1 LGPCGAR
8 REPLVG
14 DVIAC
19 GEVGTVYEAN
29 GHPEAPGARLPVQA
43 AAYWPLADIAAL
55 VNSRGDLMNS
65 VPSTSTICQKRPASA
80 GLFFCMDQA
89 GRAG

>member
-19 GEVGTVYEAN
+19 EEVGTVYEA
-29 GHPEAPGARLPVQA
+29 GIPKRPERVCPVQA
-43 AAYWPLADIAAL
+43 VAFWPLADIAAP

-80 GLFFCMDQA
+80 GLFFCRIRPA
-89 GRAG
+89 GPV